1 MNLSGEAV
9 SALVSFYKLDP
20 QKDILV
26 ISDDIDMEFAKVR
39 LRSKGS
45 HGGQNGLR
53 DIIVQLGTDGF
64 SRIKIGIGRDDRYDL
79 SDWVL
84 SKITETEQKIIE
96 TDVRTRV
103 EEYITEWL

>member
-9 SALVSFYKLDP
+9 STLVSFYKLDP
-20 QKDILV
+20 KVDILV

-53 DIIVQLGTDGF
+53 NIIAHLGTDEF
-64 SRIKIGIGRDDRYDL
+64 TRIKIGIGRDDRYNV

-84 SKITETEQKIIE
+84 SKITESEQKIIE
-96 TDVRTRV
+96 TEVRTRV
-103 EEYITEWL
+103 EEYIIDWI